1 MIKVASLPISVD
13 LQHFSQTL
21 LQQGLDHR
29 INEESG
35 HQVIWAHSETEAEL
49 IRRALLAWSQQ
60 EVRDKSQ
67 ADNLQGRGFDPGLI
81 LLRGITGFRSSP
93 FTWLLVLVCA
103 AVAVLSALGERLAPV
118 AGLFYPLLPSDSL
131 LALLAGIDS
140 PRVFLRTLTPMF
152 LHFGELHL
160 IFNMLWL
167 WYFGKQLE
175 ALQPRW
181 LFCLLVIVTAFVSN
195 TTQYLAIAYNNF
207 GGMSGVVYG
216 LVGYAWVIHAFMPR
230 SGLLLNNTM
239 FVFFVVALVA
249 MEVLASSL
257 IATAA
262 HVSGLVSG
270 LIMGLLVV
278 AFYRLVLKRE
288 VMGKSALRE

>member
-1 MIKVASLPISVD
+1 MIKVASLPISID
-13 LQHFSQTL
+13 LQHFSATL

-35 HQVIWAHSETEAEL
+35 QQVIWAHSETEAEL

-60 EVRDKSQ
+60 GDKQ
-67 ADNLQGRGFDPGLI
+67 LPQTDNLQGRGFDPALI
-81 LLRGITGFRSSP
+81 LLRVINAFRASPITL
-93 FTWLLVLVCA
+93 LLVLVCA
-103 AVAVLSALGERLAPV
+103 AVAIISSLGSQLHTV
-118 AGLFYPLLPSDSL
+118 SGFFYPRLPTESVF
-131 LALLAGIDS
+131 ALLAAIDS
-140 PRVFLRTLTPMF
+140 PAIFIRTLTPMF

-175 ALQPRW
+175 ALQGKW
-181 LFCLLVIVTAFVSN
+181 LFGLLVVATAFVSN

-216 LVGYAWVIHAFMPR
+216 LVGYTWIVHTFMPR
-230 SGLLLNNTM
+230 SGLLLNNSM
-239 FVFFVVALVA
+239 FVFFVVALVL
-249 MEVLASSL
+249 MEILASSL

-262 HVSGLVSG
+262 HASGLVSG
-270 LIMGLLVV
+270 IAIGLLVV
-278 AFYRLVLKRE
+278 AIYRFGLKRE
-288 VMGKSALRE
+288 VMGKRRWRE

>member
-13 LQHFSQTL
+13 LQQFSQIL
-21 LQQGLDHR
+21 LQRGLDHR

-35 HQVIWAHSETEAEL
+35 QQVIWAHSETEAEL

-60 EVRDKSQ
+60 EVRDQ
-67 ADNLQGRGFDPGLI
+67 VHPDNLQGRGFDPGLT
-81 LLRGITGFRSSP
+81 LLRVITGFRNSP

-103 AVAVLSALGERLAPV
+103 TVAMLSSLGERLEPV
-118 AGLFYPLLPSDSL
+118 ASLFYPLLPSDSL
-131 LALLAGIDS
+131 LTLLAGIDS
-140 PRVFLRTLTPMF
+140 PGVFLRTLTPMF

-175 ALQPRW
+175 ALQAKW
-181 LFCLLVIVTAFVSN
+181 LFCLLVVITAFVSN

-216 LVGYAWVIHAFMPR
+216 LVGYAWIIHTFMPR

-249 MEVLASSL
+249 MEILASSL

-262 HVSGLVSG
+262 HASGLVSG
-270 LIMGLLVV
+270 LVVGLLVV

-288 VMGKSALRE
+288 VMGKSVVR